1 MKIIKHY
8 INGKDYDEGDRTS
21 DIFNPATGE
30 VITKVQL
37 GNKNVVN
44 VAVENS
50 LKALESWSKTT
61 PAKRASIMFNYK
73 KLLEDN
79 SNTIAELVS
88 KEHGKTIDDAKGS
101 LQRGLEVVEY
111 ACSIPNLLKGE
122 FSSQVGTGI
131 DTFSMKQPLGICV
144 GITPFNFPVMI
155 PLWMF
160 PLSTACGNAFILKPS
175 ERVPSSTLKLVELYE
190 EAGAPK
196 GLVNV
201 INGDKEVVDALIE
214 NQNISSI
221 SFVGSSKVASYI
233 YEKSACFNKRVQ
245 ALGSAKN
252 HMVVMPDADVEQA
265 SDALIGAAYGSAG
278 ERCMAISVAVAVG
291 NIADDLIKSITPKIN
306 KIKVGPYNDK
316 LSEMGPVVSKQAL
329 ERIKSLVDSGVADG
343 ADLLID
349 GRDIKLQGYE
359 NGYFIG
365 PCLFDNVKT
374 NMNIYKE
381 EIFGPVLSI
390 VRAENYEQALNLVKN
405 NPYGNGCSIFTRD
418 GDTARDFSNEANIGM
433 VGVNIPIPVPVAYY
447 SFGGWKNSIFGGHNA
462 YGMEAVR
469 FYTKIKT
476 VTSKWPQGLR
486 QGAEFKMPTLG

>member
-8 INGKDYDEGDRTS
+8 LNGQEHDGGDRTS

-30 VITKVQL
+30 VISKVQL
-37 GNKNVVN
+37 GDKQTVD
-44 VAVENS
+44 AAIDIS
-50 LKALESWSKTT
+50 SKALDSWSKTT

-79 SNTIAELVS
+79 ASIIAELVS
-88 KEHGKTIDDAKGS
+88 KEHGKTIEDAKGS

-111 ACSIPNLLKGE
+111 ACGIPNLLKGE

-160 PLSTACGNAFILKPS
+160 PLATACGNAFILKPS
-175 ERVPSSTLKLVELYE
+175 ERDPSSTLKLVELYE
-190 EAGAPK
+190 QAGAPK

-214 NQNISSI
+214 NKNISSI

-233 YEKSACFNKRVQ
+233 YEKSAAYNKRVQ

-265 SDALIGAAYGSAG
+265 SDALIGAAFGSAG

-291 NIADDLIKSITPKIN
+291 NVADDLIKSITPKIN
-306 KIKVGPYNDK
+306 QIKVGPYNDK

-329 ERIKSLVDSGVADG
+329 DRIKSLISTGVDDG

-374 NMNIYKE
+374 NMSIYKE

-390 VRAENYEQALNLVKN
+390 VRADNYDEALRLVKE

-433 VGVNIPIPVPVAYY
+433 IGVNIPIPVPVAYY

-462 YGMEAVR
+462 YGMEAIR
-469 FYTKIKT
+469 FYTKVKT
-476 VTSKWPQGLR
+476 VTSKWPQGIR

>member
-1 MKIIKHY
+1 M
-8 INGKDYDEGDRTS
+8 
-21 DIFNPATGE
+21 
-30 VITKVQL
+30 
-37 GNKNVVN
+37 
-44 VAVENS
+44 
-50 LKALESWSKTT
+50 
-61 PAKRASIMFNYK
+61 
-73 KLLEDN
+73 
-79 SNTIAELVS
+79 
-88 KEHGKTIDDAKGS
+88 
-101 LQRGLEVVEY
+101 
-111 ACSIPNLLKGE
+111 
-122 FSSQVGTGI
+122 
-131 DTFSMKQPLGICV
+131 
-144 GITPFNFPVMI
+144 
-155 PLWMF
+155 
-160 PLSTACGNAFILKPS
+160 
-175 ERVPSSTLKLVELYE
+175 KLVELYE
-190 EAGAPK
+190 QAGAPK

-214 NQNISSI
+214 NKNISSI

-233 YEKSACFNKRVQ
+233 YEKSAAYNKRVQ

-265 SDALIGAAYGSAG
+265 SDALIGAAFGSAG

-291 NIADDLIKSITPKIN
+291 NVADDLIKSITPKIN
-306 KIKVGPYNDK
+306 QIKVGPYNDK

-329 ERIKSLVDSGVADG
+329 DRIKSLISSGVDDG

-374 NMNIYKE
+374 NMSIYKE

-390 VRAENYEQALNLVKN
+390 VRADNYDEALRLVKE

-433 VGVNIPIPVPVAYY
+433 IGVNIPIPVPVAYY

-462 YGMEAVR
+462 YGMEAIR
-469 FYTKIKT
+469 FYTKVKT
-476 VTSKWPQGLR
+476 VTSKWPQGIR

>member
-8 INGKDYDEGDRTS
+8 INGKDYDGGDRS
-21 DIFNPATGE
+21 SNIFNPATGE
-30 VITKVQL
+30 VISKVQL
-37 GNKNVVN
+37 GNVN
-44 VAVENS
+44 IVREAVDVS
-50 LKALESWSKTT
+50 ISVLEEWKKTT
-61 PAKRASIMFNYK
+61 PAKRAGIMFNYK

-79 SNTIAELVS
+79 ANTIAELVS

-111 ACSIPNLLKGE
+111 ACSIPNLLKGD
-122 FSSQVGTGI
+122 FSSQVGNGI

-160 PLSTACGNAFILKPS
+160 PIATACGNAFILKPS
-175 ERVPSSTLKLVELYE
+175 ERDPSSSLKLVELFE

-214 NQNISSI
+214 NKNISSI
-221 SFVGSSKVASYI
+221 SFVGSSKVAAYI
-233 YEKSACFNKRVQ
+233 YEKSASFNKRVQ

-252 HMVVMPDADVEQA
+252 HMVIMPDADIEQA

-291 NIADDLIKSITPKIN
+291 NVADKLIESIKPKIN
-306 KIKVGPYNDK
+306 NIKVGPYNDK
-316 LSEMGPVVSKQAL
+316 QSEMGPVVSKEAL
-329 ERIKSLVDSGVADG
+329 NRIQTLINSGVEEG
-343 ADLLID
+343 ANLIID

-365 PCLFDNVKT
+365 PCLFDNVSE
-374 NMNIYKE
+374 NMKIYKE
-381 EIFGPVLSI
+381 EIFGPVLSV
-390 VRAENYEQALNLVKN
+390 VRVNDYEKALNLVKE

-469 FYTKIKT
+469 FYTKVKT
-476 VTSKWPQGLR
+476 VTSKWPQGIR

>member
-316 LSEMGPVVSKQAL
+316 FSEMGPVVSKQAL

-390 VRAENYEQALNLVKN
+390 VRAENYDQALNLVKN

>member
-381 EIFGPVLSI
+381 EVFGPVLSI

-469 FYTKIKT
+469 FYTKVKT

>member
-8 INGKDYDEGDRTS
+8 LNGQEHDGGDRTS

-30 VITKVQL
+30 VISKVQL
-37 GNKNVVN
+37 GDKQTVD
-44 VAVENS
+44 AAIDIS
-50 LKALESWSKTT
+50 SKALDSWSKTT

-79 SNTIAELVS
+79 ASIIAELVS
-88 KEHGKTIDDAKGS
+88 KEHGKTIEDAKGS

-111 ACSIPNLLKGE
+111 ACGIPNLLKGE

-131 DTFSMKQPLGICV
+131 DTFSMKQSLGICV

-160 PLSTACGNAFILKPS
+160 PLATACGNAFILKPS
-175 ERVPSSTLKLVELYE
+175 ERDPSSTLKLVELYE
-190 EAGAPK
+190 QAGAPK

-214 NQNISSI
+214 NKNISSI

-233 YEKSACFNKRVQ
+233 YEKSAAYNKRVQ

-265 SDALIGAAYGSAG
+265 SDALIGAAFGSAG

-291 NIADDLIKSITPKIN
+291 NVADDLIKSITPKIN
-306 KIKVGPYNDK
+306 QIKVGPYNDK

-329 ERIKSLVDSGVADG
+329 DRIKSLISTGVDDG

-374 NMNIYKE
+374 NMSIYKE

-390 VRAENYEQALNLVKN
+390 VRADNYDEALRLVKE

-433 VGVNIPIPVPVAYY
+433 IGVNIPIPVPVAYY

-462 YGMEAVR
+462 YGMEAIR
-469 FYTKIKT
+469 FYTKVKT
-476 VTSKWPQGLR
+476 VTSKWPQGVR
-486 QGAEFKMPTLG
+486 KGAEFKMPTLG

>member
-1 MKIIKHY
+1 MKVIKHH
-8 INGKDYDEGDRTS
+8 INGQEYDGGDRTS
-21 DIFNPATGE
+21 NIFNPATGE
-30 VITKVQL
+30 VISKVQL
-37 GNKNVVN
+37 GNSKVVDDAIN
-44 VAVENS
+44 TS
-50 LKALESWSKTT
+50 LKALESWHLTT

-79 SNTIAELVS
+79 SDIIAELVS
-88 KEHGKTIDDAKGS
+88 REHGKTIEDAKGS

-111 ACSIPNLLKGE
+111 TCGIPNLLKGE
-122 FSSQVGTGI
+122 FSSQVGKGI

-160 PLSTACGNAFILKPS
+160 PLAVACGNSFLLKPS
-175 ERVPSSTLKLVELYE
+175 ERDPSSSLKLVELFE

-201 INGDKEVVDALIE
+201 INGDKEVVDLLIE
-214 NQNISSI
+214 NKNISSV
-221 SFVGSSKVASYI
+221 SFVGSSKVAAYI
-233 YEKSACFNKRVQ
+233 YEKAASFNKRVQ

-252 HMVVMPDADVEQA
+252 HMVVMPDADIEQA

-291 NIADDLIKSITPKIN
+291 DVADKLIESITPKIN

-329 ERIKSLVDSGVADG
+329 ERINSLISNGEEEG
-343 ADLLID
+343 AALLID
-349 GRDIKLQGYE
+349 GRNISLQGYE

-390 VRAENYEQALNLVKN
+390 VRAENYDQALKIVKD

-433 VGVNIPIPVPVAYY
+433 IGVNIPIPVPVAYY

-469 FYTKIKT
+469 FYTKVKT
-476 VTSKWPQGLR
+476 VTSKWPKGIR

>member
-1 MKIIKHY
+1 MKVIKHY
-8 INGKDYDEGDRTS
+8 LNGKYYDGGARTS
-21 DIFNPATGE
+21 NIFNPATGE
-30 VITKVQL
+30 VVSKVQL
-37 GNKNVVN
+37 GDANVVKE
-44 VAVENS
+44 AVGIS
-50 LKALESWSKTT
+50 LRTLEGWRQTT

-79 SNTIAELVS
+79 SSVIAELVS
-88 KEHGKTIDDAKGS
+88 KEHGKTIEDAKGS

-160 PLSTACGNAFILKPS
+160 PLATACGNAFILKPS
-175 ERVPSSTLKLVELYE
+175 ERDPSSSLKLVELFE

-214 NQNISSI
+214 NHNISSI

-233 YEKSACFNKRVQ
+233 YQKSASFNKRVQ

-252 HMVVMPDADVEQA
+252 HMVVMPDADIEQTA
-265 SDALIGAAYGSAG
+265 DALIGAAYGSAG

-291 NIADDLIKSITPKIN
+291 NVADKLIETITPKIN

-316 LSEMGPVVSKQAL
+316 QTEMGPVVSKESL
-329 ERIKSLVDSGVADG
+329 ERIQSLIASGVEEG
-343 ADLLID
+343 ANLLID
-349 GRDIKLQGYE
+349 GRDVKLQGYE
-359 NGYFIG
+359 SGYFIG
-365 PCLFDNVKT
+365 PCLFDKVDP
-374 NMNIYKE
+374 NMSIYKE

-390 VRAENYEQALNLVKN
+390 VRADNYDQALQMVKD

-418 GDTARDFSNEANIGM
+418 GDTARDFTNEANIGM

-469 FYTKIKT
+469 FYTKVKT
-476 VTSKWPQGLR
+476 VTSKWPQGIR

>member
-8 INGKDYDEGDRTS
+8 INGKDYDGGDRS
-21 DIFNPATGE
+21 SNIFNPATGE
-30 VITKVQL
+30 VISKVQL
-37 GNKNVVN
+37 GNASIVRE
-44 VAVENS
+44 AVDVS
-50 LKALESWSKTT
+50 ISVLEEWKKTT
-61 PAKRASIMFNYK
+61 PAKRAGIMFNYK

-79 SNTIAELVS
+79 ANTIAELVS

-111 ACSIPNLLKGE
+111 ACSIPNLLKGD
-122 FSSQVGTGI
+122 FSSQVGNGI

-160 PLSTACGNAFILKPS
+160 PIATACGNAFILKPS
-175 ERVPSSTLKLVELYE
+175 ERDPSSSLKLVELFE

-214 NQNISSI
+214 NKDISSI
-221 SFVGSSKVASYI
+221 SFVGSSKVAAYI
-233 YEKSACFNKRVQ
+233 YEKSASFNKRVQ

-252 HMVVMPDADVEQA
+252 HMVIMPDADIEQA

-291 NIADDLIKSITPKIN
+291 NVADKLIESIKPKIN
-306 KIKVGPYNDK
+306 NIKVGPYNDK
-316 LSEMGPVVSKQAL
+316 QSEMGPVVSKEAL
-329 ERIKSLVDSGVADG
+329 NRIQTLINSGVEEG
-343 ADLLID
+343 ANLIID

-365 PCLFDNVKT
+365 PCLFDNVSE
-374 NMNIYKE
+374 NMKIYKE
-381 EIFGPVLSI
+381 EIFGPVLSV
-390 VRAENYEQALNLVKN
+390 VRVNDYEKALNLVKE

-469 FYTKIKT
+469 FYTKVKT
-476 VTSKWPQGLR
+476 VTSKWPQGIR

>member
-8 INGKDYDEGDRTS
+8 LNGKEYEGGERS
-21 DIFNPATGE
+21 SNIFNPATGE
-30 VITKVQL
+30 IIAKVQL
-37 GNKNVVN
+37 GDQNVVKE
-44 VAVENS
+44 AVNIS
-50 LKALESWSKTT
+50 LNALEKWRHTT
-61 PAKRASIMFNYK
+61 PVKRASIMFNYK

-79 SNTIAELVS
+79 SDLIAELVS
-88 KEHGKTIDDAKGS
+88 KEHGKTIEDAKGS

-111 ACSIPNLLKGE
+111 ACGIPNLLKGE

-160 PLSTACGNAFILKPS
+160 PLATACGNAFILKPS
-175 ERVPSSTLKLVELYE
+175 ERDPSSSLKLVELFE
-190 EAGAPK
+190 QAGAPK

-201 INGDKEVVDALIE
+201 VNGDKEVVDALIE
-214 NQNISSI
+214 NSHISSI

-233 YEKSACFNKRVQ
+233 YEKSASFNKRVQ

-252 HMVVMPDADVEQA
+252 HMVVMPDADIEQA

-291 NIADDLIKSITPKIN
+291 NVADQLIESITPKIN
-306 KIKVGPYNDK
+306 RIKVGPYNDRN
-316 LSEMGPVVSKQAL
+316 SEMGPVITRQAL
-329 ERIKSLVDSGVADG
+329 DRIRSLISNGEEEG
-343 ADLLID
+343 AKLVID
-349 GRDIKLQGYE
+349 GRNIKLQGYE

-365 PCLFDNVKT
+365 PCLFDNVKED
-374 NMNIYKE
+374 MNIYKE

-390 VRAENYEQALNLVKN
+390 VRAENYEEALRIVKD

-462 YGMEAVR
+462 YGMEAIR
-469 FYTKIKT
+469 FYTKVKT
-476 VTSKWPQGLR
+476 VTSKWPQGIR
-486 QGAEFKMPTLG
+486 QGAEFKMPTMG

>member
-111 ACSIPNLLKGE
+111 ACGIPNLLKGE

-291 NIADDLIKSITPKIN
+291 NIADELIKSITPKIN

-316 LSEMGPVVSKQAL
+316 FSEMGPVVSKQAL

-390 VRAENYEQALNLVKN
+390 VRAENYDQALNLVKN

-469 FYTKIKT
+469 FYTKVKT

>member
-316 LSEMGPVVSKQAL
+316 FSEMGPVVSKQAL

-469 FYTKIKT
+469 FYTKVKT

>member
-8 INGKDYDEGDRTS
+8 LNGQEHDGGERTS

-30 VITKVQL
+30 VISKVQL
-37 GNKNVVN
+37 GDKQTVD
-44 VAVENS
+44 AAIDIS
-50 LKALESWSKTT
+50 SKALDSWSKTT

-79 SNTIAELVS
+79 ASIIAELVS
-88 KEHGKTIDDAKGS
+88 KEHGKTIEDAKGS

-111 ACSIPNLLKGE
+111 ACGIPNLLKGE

-160 PLSTACGNAFILKPS
+160 PLATACGNAFILKPS
-175 ERVPSSTLKLVELYE
+175 ERDPSSTLKLVELYE
-190 EAGAPK
+190 QAGAPK

-214 NQNISSI
+214 NKNISSI

-233 YEKSACFNKRVQ
+233 YEKSAAYNKRVQ

-265 SDALIGAAYGSAG
+265 SDALIGAAFGSAG

-291 NIADDLIKSITPKIN
+291 DVADNLIKSITPKIN
-306 KIKVGPYNDK
+306 QIKVGPYNDK

-329 ERIKSLVDSGVADG
+329 DRIKSLISTGVDDG

-374 NMNIYKE
+374 NMSIYKE

-390 VRAENYEQALNLVKN
+390 VRADNYDQALKLVKE

-433 VGVNIPIPVPVAYY
+433 IGVNIPIPVPVAYY

-462 YGMEAVR
+462 YGMEAIR
-469 FYTKIKT
+469 FYTKVKT
-476 VTSKWPQGLR
+476 VTSKWPQGIR

>member
-8 INGKDYDEGDRTS
+8 LNGQEHDGGDRTS

-30 VITKVQL
+30 VISKVQL
-37 GNKNVVN
+37 GDKQTVD
-44 VAVENS
+44 AAIDIS
-50 LKALESWSKTT
+50 SKALDSWSKTT

-79 SNTIAELVS
+79 ASIIAELVS
-88 KEHGKTIDDAKGS
+88 KEHGKTIEDAKGS

-111 ACSIPNLLKGE
+111 ACGIPNLLKGE

-160 PLSTACGNAFILKPS
+160 PLATACGNAFILKPS
-175 ERVPSSTLKLVELYE
+175 EKDPSSTLKLVELYE
-190 EAGAPK
+190 QAGAPK

-214 NQNISSI
+214 NKNISSI

-233 YEKSACFNKRVQ
+233 YEKSAAYNKRVQ

-291 NIADDLIKSITPKIN
+291 NVADDLIKSITPKIN
-306 KIKVGPYNDK
+306 QIKVGPYNDK

-329 ERIKSLVDSGVADG
+329 DRIKSLISSGVDDG

-374 NMNIYKE
+374 NMSIYKE

-390 VRAENYEQALNLVKN
+390 VRADNYDEALRLVKE

-433 VGVNIPIPVPVAYY
+433 IGVNIPIPVPVAYY

-462 YGMEAVR
+462 YGMEAIR
-469 FYTKIKT
+469 FYTKVKT
-476 VTSKWPQGLR
+476 VTSKWPQGVR
-486 QGAEFKMPTLG
+486 KGAEFKMPTLG

>member
-1 MKIIKHY
+1 MKVIKHY

-79 SNTIAELVS
+79 SNIIAELVS

-111 ACSIPNLLKGE
+111 ACGIPNLLKGE

-233 YEKSACFNKRVQ
+233 YEKSAYFNKRVQ

-306 KIKVGPYNDK
+306 KIKIGPYNDK
-316 LSEMGPVVSKQAL
+316 FSEMGPVISKQAL

-390 VRAENYEQALNLVKN
+390 VRAENYDQALNLVKN

-469 FYTKIKT
+469 FYTKVKT

>member
-1 MKIIKHY
+1 MKVIKHY
-8 INGKDYDEGDRTS
+8 VNGKDYDEGDRTS

-79 SNTIAELVS
+79 SNIIAELVS

-111 ACSIPNLLKGE
+111 ACGIPNLLKGE

-316 LSEMGPVVSKQAL
+316 FSEMGPVVSKQAL

-390 VRAENYEQALNLVKN
+390 VRAENYDQALNLVKN

-469 FYTKIKT
+469 FYTKVKT

>member
-469 FYTKIKT
+469 FYTKVKT

>member
-1 MKIIKHY
+1 MKVIKHY
-8 INGKDYDEGDRTS
+8 INGKYCDGGDRTS

-30 VITKVQL
+30 VISKVQL
-37 GNKNVVN
+37 GDSDVVKDT
-44 VAVENS
+44 VDIS
-50 LKALESWSKTT
+50 LKALEGWMQTT

-79 SNTIAELVS
+79 SSIIAELVS
-88 KEHGKTIDDAKGS
+88 KEHGKTIEDAKGS

-160 PLSTACGNAFILKPS
+160 PLATACGNAFILKPS
-175 ERVPSSTLKLVELYE
+175 ERDPSSSLKLVELFE

-214 NQNISSI
+214 NQHISSI

-233 YEKSACFNKRVQ
+233 YQKAASFNKRVQ

-252 HMVVMPDADVEQA
+252 HMVVMPDADIEQA

-291 NIADDLIKSITPKIN
+291 NVADKLIESITPKIN

-316 LSEMGPVVSKQAL
+316 QTEMGPVVSKKAL
-329 ERIKSLVDSGVADG
+329 ERIQSLIASGVEEG
-343 ADLLID
+343 ANLLID
-349 GRDIKLQGYE
+349 GRDVKLQGYE

-365 PCLFDNVKT
+365 PCLFDKVNP
-374 NMNIYKE
+374 NMSIYKE

-390 VRAENYEQALNLVKN
+390 VRADSYNQALQMVKD

-469 FYTKIKT
+469 FYTKVKT
-476 VTSKWPQGLR
+476 VTSKWPQGIR

>member
-1 MKIIKHY
+1 
-8 INGKDYDEGDRTS
+8 
-21 DIFNPATGE
+21 
-30 VITKVQL
+30 
-37 GNKNVVN
+37 
-44 VAVENS
+44 
-50 LKALESWSKTT
+50 
-61 PAKRASIMFNYK
+61 MFNYK

-79 SNTIAELVS
+79 ASTIAELVS
-88 KEHGKTIDDAKGS
+88 KEHGKTIEDAKGS

-111 ACSIPNLLKGE
+111 ACGIPNLLKGE

-160 PLSTACGNAFILKPS
+160 PLATACGNAFILKPS
-175 ERVPSSTLKLVELYE
+175 ERDPSSTLKLVELYE
-190 EAGAPK
+190 QAGAPK

-214 NQNISSI
+214 NKNISSI

-233 YEKSACFNKRVQ
+233 YEKSAAYNKRVQ

-265 SDALIGAAYGSAG
+265 SDALIGAAFGSAG

-291 NIADDLIKSITPKIN
+291 NVADDLIKSITPKIN
-306 KIKVGPYNDK
+306 QIKVGPYNDK

-329 ERIKSLVDSGVADG
+329 DRIKSLISSGVDDG

-374 NMNIYKE
+374 NMSIYKE

-390 VRAENYEQALNLVKN
+390 VRADNY
-405 NPYGNGCSIFTRD
+405 D
-418 GDTARDFSNEANIGM
+418 EA
-433 VGVNIPIPVPVAYY
+433 
-447 SFGGWKNSIFGGHNA
+447 H
-462 YGMEAVR
+462 
-469 FYTKIKT
+469 
-476 VTSKWPQGLR
+476 
-486 QGAEFKMPTLG
+486 

>member
-8 INGKDYDEGDRTS
+8 LDGKDYDGGDRTS

-30 VITKVQL
+30 VISKVQL
-37 GNKNVVN
+37 GNKNVVKK
-44 VAVENS
+44 AVDVS
-50 LKALESWSKTT
+50 LKALEGWKLTT

-79 SNTIAELVS
+79 SHLIAELVS
-88 KEHGKTIDDAKGS
+88 QEHGKTIDDAKGS

-111 ACSIPNLLKGE
+111 ACGIPNLLKGE
-122 FSSQVGTGI
+122 FSSQVGNGI
-131 DTFSMKQPLGICV
+131 DTFSMKQPLGISA

-160 PLSTACGNAFILKPS
+160 PLATACGNAFILKPS
-175 ERVPSSTLKLVELYE
+175 ERDPSSSLKLVELFE
-190 EAGAPK
+190 QAGAPK

-201 INGDKEVVDALIE
+201 VNGDKEVVDALIE
-214 NQNISSI
+214 DKDISSI

-233 YEKSACFNKRVQ
+233 YEKSAAFNKRVQ

-252 HMVVMPDADVEQA
+252 HMVVMPDADIEQA

-291 NIADDLIKSITPKIN
+291 DVADKLLQSITPKIS
-306 KIKVGPYNDK
+306 KIKVGPYNDND
-316 LSEMGPVVSKQAL
+316 SEMGPVVSKQAL
-329 ERIKSLVDSGVADG
+329 HRIQSLVSSGVEEG

-349 GRDIKLQGYE
+349 GRNIKLQGYE

-365 PCLFDNVKT
+365 PCLFDNVKD
-374 NMNIYKE
+374 NMKIYKE

-390 VRAENYEQALNLVKN
+390 VRADNYEEALKMVKD

-469 FYTKIKT
+469 FYTKVKT
-476 VTSKWPQGLR
+476 VTSKWPQGIW
-486 QGAEFKMPTLG
+486 QGAELKMPTLG

>member
-8 INGKDYDEGDRTS
+8 LNGQEHDGGDRTS

-30 VITKVQL
+30 VISKVQL
-37 GNKNVVN
+37 GDKQTVD
-44 VAVENS
+44 AAIDIS
-50 LKALESWSKTT
+50 SKALDSWSKTT

-79 SNTIAELVS
+79 ASIIAELVS
-88 KEHGKTIDDAKGS
+88 KEHGKTIEDAKGS

-111 ACSIPNLLKGE
+111 ACGIPNLLKGE

-160 PLSTACGNAFILKPS
+160 PLATACGNAFILKPS
-175 ERVPSSTLKLVELYE
+175 ERDPSSTLKLVELYE
-190 EAGAPK
+190 QAGAPK

-214 NQNISSI
+214 NKNISSI

-233 YEKSACFNKRVQ
+233 YEKSAAYNKRVQ

-291 NIADDLIKSITPKIN
+291 NVADDLIKSITPKIN
-306 KIKVGPYNDK
+306 QIKVGPYNDK

-329 ERIKSLVDSGVADG
+329 DRIKSLISSGVDDG

-374 NMNIYKE
+374 NMSIYKE

-390 VRAENYEQALNLVKN
+390 VRADNYDEALRLVKE

-433 VGVNIPIPVPVAYY
+433 IGVNIPIPVPVAYY

-462 YGMEAVR
+462 YGMEAIR
-469 FYTKIKT
+469 FYTKVKT
-476 VTSKWPQGLR
+476 VTSKWPQGIR

>member
-8 INGKDYDEGDRTS
+8 LNGKYYDGGERTS
-21 DIFNPATGE
+21 DVFNPATGE
-30 VITKVQL
+30 VISKVKL
-37 GNKNVVN
+37 GNQNVVEE
-44 VAVENS
+44 AIKIS
-50 LKALESWSKTT
+50 LKVLESWRLTT
-61 PAKRASIMFNYK
+61 PAKRANVMFNYK

-79 SNTIAELVS
+79 TDIIAELVS
-88 KEHGKTIDDAKGS
+88 QEHGKTIEDAKGS

-111 ACSIPNLLKGE
+111 ACGIPNLLKGE

-131 DTFSMKQPLGICV
+131 DTFSMKQPLGISV

-160 PLSTACGNAFILKPS
+160 PLATACGNAFILKPS
-175 ERVPSSTLKLVELYE
+175 ERDPSSSLKLVELFE
-190 EAGAPK
+190 QAGAPK

-201 INGDKEVVDALIE
+201 VNGDKEVVDALIE
-214 NQNISSI
+214 NKYVSSI
-221 SFVGSSKVASYI
+221 SFVGSSKVAAYI
-233 YEKSACFNKRVQ
+233 YEKSAAFNKRVQ

-252 HMVVMPDADVEQA
+252 HMVIMPDADIEQA

-291 NIADDLIKSITPKIN
+291 NVADQLIESIAPKIN
-306 KIKVGPYNDK
+306 NIKVGPYNDK
-316 LSEMGPVVSKQAL
+316 NSEMGPVVSKQAL
-329 ERIKSLVDSGVADG
+329 ERIQSLVASGVEEG
-343 ADLLID
+343 ADLIID
-349 GRDIKLQGYE
+349 GRDVKLQGYE

-365 PCLFDNVKT
+365 PCLFDKVKE
-374 NMNIYKE
+374 NMSIYKE

-390 VRAENYEQALNLVKN
+390 VRAENYDEALRMVKE

-418 GDTARDFSNEANIGM
+418 GDTARNFSNEANIGM
-433 VGVNIPIPVPVAYY
+433 IGVNIPIPVPVAYY

-462 YGMEAVR
+462 YGMEAIR
-469 FYTKIKT
+469 FYTKVKT
-476 VTSKWPQGLR
+476 VTSKWPQGFR